1 MKPAHPPAQP
11 AGAVNVLGVRVD
23 RVTMDQAMAR
33 VEQFIREDRPH
44 MIVTSDAIGVM
55 KAQHDGELRAIIN
68 EADLVTADGAGV
80 ILAARL
86 LGLPLDARVSGCD
99 MVSEICRVAARMG
112 RSVYL
117 LGAAPGVAEKAAEK
131 LKQQVPNLIVAGCHD
146 GYFTA
151 EEEPLIVADIA
162 ARRPAALFV
171 ALGIPR
177 QERWIKAHLQEL
189 GVPVCIGVGGSFDVI
204 SGLKRRAPL
213 WMQRCGLE
221 WLYRVAKEPSRLPRL
236 AALPSL
242 VFLTFAH
249 LLRPPDPL
257 SGDYRSQQ

>member
-1 MKPAHPPAQP
+1 
-11 AGAVNVLGVRVD
+11 
-23 RVTMDQAMAR
+23 
-33 VEQFIREDRPH
+33 
-44 MIVTSDAIGVM
+44 
-55 KAQHDGELRAIIN
+55 
-68 EADLVTADGAGV
+68 
-80 ILAARL
+80 
-86 LGLPLDARVSGCD
+86 
-99 MVSEICRVAARMG
+99 MG

-171 ALGIPR
+171 ALGLPR

-204 SGLKRRAPL
+204 SGLKQRAPL

-236 AALPSL
+236 AALPRL

-257 SGDYRSQQ
+257 SGGYSSQQ